1 MTSAYDRMPSV
12 RTDSE
17 GRSKQAFLGIEGAGG
32 SEAPPVAGSKHKV
45 RPEKGLFRGYTE
57 RLINERFVLFASE
70 TKLDLSVTY

>member
-1 MTSAYDRMPSV
+1 MDLRNLVMTSAYDRMPSV

-45 RPEKGLFRGYTE
+45 RPDKG
-57 RLINERFVLFASE
+57 
-70 TKLDLSVTY
+70 